1 MIFFFCWGRELC
13 HGIPFYY
20 VSSRLVQDKPVSD
33 FLHGQFVRVCVC
45 VCLGAFIRT
54 CVCVVK
60 ATDSSVEII
69 VAWAN

>member
-1 MIFFFCWGRELC
+1 MMIFFFCVGELC

-33 FLHGQFVRVCVC
+33 FLHGQFVRAC
-45 VCLGAFIRT
+45 VCLGAFIRS

-60 ATDSSVEII
+60 AIDSSVEII